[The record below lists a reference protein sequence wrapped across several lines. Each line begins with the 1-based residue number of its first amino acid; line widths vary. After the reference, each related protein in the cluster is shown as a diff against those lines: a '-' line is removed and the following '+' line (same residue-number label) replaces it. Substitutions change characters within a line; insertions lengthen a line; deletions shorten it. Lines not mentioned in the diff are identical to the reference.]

1 MSKLASAKIHIT
13 GIVQGVGFRPFVY
26 GLARRYGL
34 DGWVRNTSAGVDIE
48 VDGES
53 DVLDAFIK
61 SLQDEAPPLSRI
73 DELSASF
80 QAPNGFR
87 SFDIVHSEAVEGAFQ
102 PISPDVSI
110 CPDCL
115 RELFDPSD
123 RRYRYP
129 FINCTNCGP
138 RFTIIKDI
146 PYDRPKTTMAPFAM
160 CPDCEKEYSDP
171 LDRRFHAQPVACPVC
186 GPQVWLEQTTNDGPR
201 TIDDSSSSIV
211 YRPSSSLEGD
221 AGILQTCNLL
231 ANGKIVAIKG
241 LGGFHLACD
250 ATNAEAVSE
259 LRRRKLRVDKP
270 FALMM
275 PDMETIEQHC
285 FVNAGERELLQSNAR
300 PIVLLKRKPDSS
312 IAKQC
317 APGQDTLGVMLPYTP
332 LHYLLF
338 AGDSQSPFPD
348 PQFPPLVMT
357 SGNLSEEPI
366 ATGND
371 EARMRLAS
379 LADAF
384 LMHDRDIYIRCD
396 DSVVRVFDDGPRTT
410 DDMLSSTVHRPLSV
424 YPIRRSRGYSPFPV
438 KLSWEVPPLL
448 AVGPE
453 LKNTFCITNKNYA
466 FLSHHIGD
474 MENYETLQ
482 SFEQGVQHFEKLFRV
497 TPEMIAYDLHPNYL
511 STRYALQRAEQENLP
526 TIGIQHHHAHIAACM
541 AEHGLDG
548 SRPVIGLAFDGTG
561 YGEDGAIWG
570 GEVLVA
576 DYRSYERA
584 FHLEYFPLPGGDAA
598 IKKPARTALA
608 LLWSLGLDWDDR
620 LAPVEEFCAEDRT
633 TLRTQLERKI
643 NTPMTSSMG
652 RLFDAAAALAGVRQS
667 VNYEAQAAI
676 EFEALA
682 DDDEDRIYPFDREQ
696 DRVQV
701 GSALEALIADVLAG
715 VPIPTISAKFHNGL
729 AKLALEICQ
738 YLRVTTSV
746 NEVALS
752 GGVWQN
758 ITLLRRTL
766 SLLQADGFVVYIHH
780 QVPTNDGGLSLGQ
793 AAIAASRL
801 RG

>member
-1 MSKLASAKIHIT
+1 L
-13 GIVQGVGFRPFVY
+13 
-26 GLARRYGL
+26 
-34 DGWVRNTSAGVDIE
+34 
-48 VDGES
+48 
-53 DVLDAFIK
+53 
-61 SLQDEAPPLSRI
+61 
-73 DELSASF
+73 
-80 QAPNGFR
+80 
-87 SFDIVHSEAVEGAFQ
+87 EGAFQ

-160 CPDCEKEYSDP
+160 CPDCEKEYTDP

-186 GPQVWLEQTTNDGPR
+186 GPKVWLETVGATRESPLHEENIAVGVTRRLLSQGN
-201 TIDDSSSSIV
+201 
-211 YRPSSSLEGD
+211 
-221 AGILQTCNLL
+221 IL
-231 ANGKIVAIKG
+231 AIKG

-250 ATNAEAVSE
+250 ATNAEAVRE

-275 PDMETIEQHC
+275 PDIKTIEAHC
-285 FVNAGERELLQSNAR
+285 FVNDAERELLQSGAR
-300 PIVLLKRKPDSS
+300 PIVLLQRKPESP
-312 IAKQC
+312 IAREC

-332 LHYLLF
+332 LHYLLLEKT
-338 AGDSQSPFPD
+338 DDFPEA
-348 PQFPPLVMT
+348 LVMT
-357 SGNLSEEPI
+357 SGNISEEPI
-366 ATGND
+366 ATDND
-371 EARMRLAS
+371 EARERLAS
-379 LADAF
+379 LTDAF
-384 LMHDRDIYIRCD
+384 LMHDRDIHVRCD
-396 DSVVRVFDDGPRTT
+396 DAVVRVFEKD
-410 DDMLSSTVHRPLSV
+410 V
-424 YPIRRSRGYSPFPV
+424 YPIRRSRGYAPFPV
-438 KLSWEVPPLL
+438 KLPFEASSVL
-448 AVGPE
+448 AAGPE

-482 SFEQGVQHFEKLFRV
+482 SFEKGIEHFEKLFRV
-497 TPEMIAYDLHPNYL
+497 KPEAIAYDLHPNYL
-511 STRYALQRAEQENLP
+511 STRYALQRAEQESLP

-548 SRPVIGLAFDGTG
+548 SQPVMGLSFDGTG

-570 GEVLVA
+570 GEVLITN
-576 DYRSYERA
+576 YQSYERA
-584 FHLEYFPLPGGDAA
+584 FHLEYFPLPGGDVA

-608 LLWSLGLDWDDR
+608 LLWSLGMEWDDR
-620 LAPVEEFCAEDRT
+620 LAPVAEFCAEDRT

-682 DDDEDRIYPFDREQ
+682 DVDENDEYPFKRGQ
-696 DRVQV
+696 DVIEVR
-701 GSALEALIADVLAG
+701 SAVEALVADVLAD
-715 VPIPTISAKFHNGL
+715 VSIPTISAKFHNGL
-729 AKLALEICQ
+729 AQLALEVCQ
-738 YLRVTTSV
+738 HLRSTKGI
-746 NEVALS
+746 EQVALS

-766 SLLQADGFVVYIHH
+766 SLLQEAGFDVYIHH

-793 AAIAASRL
+793 AVIAASRL
-801 RG
+801 RDPKGL